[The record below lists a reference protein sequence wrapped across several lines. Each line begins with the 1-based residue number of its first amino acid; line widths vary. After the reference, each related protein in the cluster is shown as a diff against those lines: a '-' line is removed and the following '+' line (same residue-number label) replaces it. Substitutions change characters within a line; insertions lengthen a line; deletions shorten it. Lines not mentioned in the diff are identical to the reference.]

1 MEAFISFAE
10 YMEDLIIWH
19 ALGQKKSGFY
29 IDVGAYDP
37 YDLSV
42 TKSFSMNG
50 WRGINIEPLKNR
62 YEELLADRPNDINLN
77 VAISKEE
84 KWVMLH
90 EAGGGSTLEEQV
102 LKSVRR
108 NNALTGSSKIWATTL
123 DKVIEQF
130 IGNQDTIDF
139 IKIDVEGHEKE
150 VLMSINLEISRP
162 RIFVVESVVPWKG
175 TAAYHSWE
183 EILLTNGYK
192 LGLDFRNNR
201 YYFDSLKAELDFI
214 KPMQLYKKYK
224 IIMTCSPNDKYRWTY
239 MAIESLLSE
248 YPILRRLSLAVVRLL
263 YPIVGRFFPHLVR

>member
-1 MEAFISFAE
+1 M
-10 YMEDLIIWH
+10 
-19 ALGQKKSGFY
+19 
-29 IDVGAYDP
+29 
-37 YDLSV
+37 
-42 TKSFSMNG
+42 
-50 WRGINIEPLKNR
+50 
-62 YEELLADRPNDINLN
+62 
-77 VAISKEE
+77 
-84 KWVMLH
+84 
-90 EAGGGSTLEEQV
+90 
-102 LKSVRR
+102 KSVRR

-175 TAAYHSWE
+175 TPAYHSWE